1 MFDIVNFIWAIIPF
15 IFGLVAITLIPSKEK
30 INNKE
35 VEKFSVEVLLVVYM
49 IALLILILGFYYFM
63 SIFSDTSEA
72 QLVNIFNGVFL
83 EVIALGIMGVNY
95 RNYSLFSDLKGG
107 IETETRVHGLATD
120 ADVLEVAP
128 VEAVAEPEIK
138 DPKIS
143 TTTTKATTIT
153 GAEPK
158 SMLLRCPKC
167 GNTISVEASKRPIK
181 IHCPHCGVEGI
192 IN

>member
-1 MFDIVNFIWAIIPF
+1 MVDFVNIMIAIIPF
-15 IFGLVAITLIPSKEK
+15 VFGLIAIALIPSKEK

-35 VEKFSVEVLLVVYM
+35 VEKFSVEVLIVVYM

-63 SIFSDTSEA
+63 SIFSDTSQA

-95 RNYSLFSDLKGG
+95 RNYTLYSDLKGG
-107 IETETRVHGLATD
+107 IETDSRVSGVATD
-120 ADVLEVAP
+120 ADILEVAP
-128 VEAVAEPEIK
+128 VEAVAEA
-138 DPKIS
+138 DTRDSKITTPATMS
-143 TTTTKATTIT
+143 TIITT
-153 GAEPK
+153 AEPK
-158 SMLLRCPKC
+158 ATLLRCPKC
-167 GNTISVEASKRPIK
+167 GNTISVGASKRPIK